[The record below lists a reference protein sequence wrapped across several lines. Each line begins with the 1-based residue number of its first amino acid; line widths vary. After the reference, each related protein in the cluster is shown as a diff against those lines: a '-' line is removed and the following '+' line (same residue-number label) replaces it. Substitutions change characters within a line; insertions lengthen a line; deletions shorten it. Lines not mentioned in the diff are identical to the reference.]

1 MNHSF
6 DRMTDRNIVEIAKTT
21 KTLHIISDS
30 LHRPRGIFFLS
41 DIILPKEKMTEFVGN
56 ERLILNVALVHRVNL
71 KRINLFGVVS
81 FYMHTEMI

>member
-1 MNHSF
+1 
-6 DRMTDRNIVEIAKTT
+6 
-21 KTLHIISDS
+21 
-30 LHRPRGIFFLS
+30 
-41 DIILPKEKMTEFVGN
+41 MTEFVGN